1 MLWAVYLA
9 SEGASWERGARWV
22 FFGSLP
28 ISHLTPVPSR
38 VCGRGARMCRARE
51 TLRVSRKSR
60 RSIVSFIGL
69 RGKRTSELI
78 APSGRLATSPP
89 LLAETF
95 MTQA

>member
-1 MLWAVYLA
+1 MLWAVYLT

-51 TLRVSRKSR
+51 TLRVEPK
-60 RSIVSFIGL
+60 VSAEHSVLHRF
-69 RGKRTSELI
+69 KRE
-78 APSGRLATSPP
+78 AD
-89 LLAETF
+89 
-95 MTQA
+95 